1 MHLTSVSF
9 SYPSTPGDVRAG
21 LTTALQHGVAPDDTF
36 VLSTCLRIEV
46 ATAGD
51 RHRLDEVATMLF
63 GDPGCLGHGVVR
75 SGEAAIAHLFR
86 VAAGLESPILGERE
100 ILTQFRQAL
109 ADAEGRG
116 SLSGLTAKLLEA
128 AVSVGRQ
135 ARELLP
141 ESPHDSMAA
150 VAAQVVGGAERV
162 AVLGSGLIARSVVM
176 SLLGLPAPPEVTVV
190 ARTPEK
196 LNIPGVTVRSMSATS
211 EVIETFPAVVSAT
224 SAKMRLIPEAELVE
238 ALARR
243 SDPLL
248 LVDMAM
254 PPDLLPPQGVPIR
267 YVDIDELAGRAARR
281 PRSDDADAVVGAAAA
296 EAYRRFADHH
306 TVGPVIGELMR
317 KADETVDRV
326 VDRFAG
332 RLGLGSDERI
342 LRQAAHS
349 VARAL
354 LASPVSYLRS
364 GDRPAEAVDLIATAF
379 DIDEKR

>member
-1 MHLTSVSF
+1 MHLSSVSF
-9 SYPSTPGDVRAG
+9 SYPSTPGDVRAD
-21 LTTALQHGVAPDDTF
+21 LTTALHHGVTPDDTF

-63 GDPGCLGHGVVR
+63 GPGCLGHGVVK

-109 ADAEGRG
+109 AEAELRG
-116 SLSGLTAKLLEA
+116 SVGGLTAKLLET

-141 ESPHDSMAA
+141 ESPHDSMGA
-150 VAAQVVGGAERV
+150 VAAQVVGGADRV

-190 ARTPEK
+190 ARTPEN
-196 LNIPGVTVRSMSATS
+196 LDIPGVTVRPMSATS

-224 SAKMRLIPEAELVE
+224 SAKQRLIPESELVE

-243 SDPLL
+243 SDPLM

-254 PPDLLPPQGVPIR
+254 PPDLRPPQGVSVR

-281 PRSDDADAVVGAAAA
+281 PRSDDADAMVGAAAA

-332 RLGLGSDERI
+332 RLGLGNDERI
-342 LRQAAHS
+342 LRQVAHS

-364 GDRPAEAVDLIATAF
+364 GDRSAEAVDLIATAF
-379 DIDEKR
+379 DIDEKT